1 MDELGKVKCEL
12 QNYPKVIG
20 AEDCLAFLDGQVLD
34 LETST
39 IFEGTRKEEQEEE
52 DNKMKGKKK

>member
-1 MDELGKVKCEL
+1 MDLDKINL
-12 QNYPKVIG
+12 NLITILKVIS

-52 DNKMKGKKK
+52 VNKMKDKKK

>member
-1 MDELGKVKCEL
+1 MNLGKINVHFTTIL
-12 QNYPKVIG
+12 KVIS

-39 IFEGTRKEEQEEE
+39 IFEGTRKEEQEED